1 MDMDDKN
8 KLKICRKYI
17 ICFALSTRLAVITL
31 QFVSN
36 ILIIDHIPD
45 SFESPGNNVNITI
58 FDKITTMF
66 LGGLLHWD
74 AQYFYHISKY
84 GYTFENTLAFFPFF
98 PLINSMLSSASS
110 TILPFLSRDSISLIL
125 FVILNVIFFVQ
136 AALALFDLSIIILNR
151 RLAYRATILFCL
163 NPATIFFV
171 APYSESMFSYFTFAA
186 MLNCAEIYYKNSK
199 NKTFT
204 SFCSLMTIS
213 FPTSLSIAV
222 RSNGILNIGFLL
234 YFWLLYFKKTYW
246 PHNIATF
253 INLIKYSF
261 MLSINIFVCL
271 IPFICIQMISTQMFC
286 KNFESDLPNII
297 VNYANENDLVLPG
310 TFSKHN
316 QSWCFDSFP
325 IAYSYVQKHYWN
337 VGFLNYYEVKQIPN
351 FLLAL
356 PIAFIIL
363 KKSITFTR
371 QHSNYSL
378 RLGFTEINVGSPK
391 NEGGYVPFEQKM
403 FVFIAHAFVLTVFC
417 LLCVHVQVTTR
428 MLCSAS
434 PILYWFSAYVFENIS
449 TVETDIFP
457 SWKGFLLRSDLN
469 LEQKCIKYYFISYFI
484 IGTILFSNNFPWT

>member
-1 MDMDDKN
+1 MDDRN

-17 ICFALSTRLAVITL
+17 VCFALSTRLAVITL
-31 QFVSN
+31 QFISN
-36 ILIIDHIPD
+36 IVVIDHIPD
-45 SFESPGNNVNITI
+45 VFESPKESVNLTL
-58 FDKITTMF
+58 FDKITTTF

-84 GYTFENTLAFFPFF
+84 GYTFENTLAFFPLS
-98 PLINSMLSSASS
+98 PLLNSILSIPSS
-110 TILPFLSRDSISLIL
+110 YVLPFLSWDSISLIL
-125 FVILNVIFFVQ
+125 FVVINVIFFVKS
-136 AALALFDLSIIILNR
+136 ALALFDLSIIILSR
-151 RLAYRATILFCL
+151 RIAYRATILFCL

-171 APYSESMFSYFTFAA
+171 APYTECMFSYFTFTA
-186 MLNCAEIYYKNSK
+186 MLNCVEIYYKNSK
-199 NKTFT
+199 NKTFS
-204 SFCSLMTIS
+204 SFFSLLTIS
-213 FPTSLSIAV
+213 IPISLSIAV

-246 PHNIATF
+246 PHNVATF
-253 INLIKYSF
+253 INLIKHSF
-261 MLSINIFVCL
+261 MLTINIAVCL
-271 IPFICIQMISTQMFC
+271 LPFVLIQIFSFQQFC
-286 KNFESDLPNII
+286 TNFESDLPKVI

-316 QSWCFDSFP
+316 QSWCFDTFP
-325 IAYSYVQKHYWN
+325 LAYSYVQKHYWN

-356 PIAFIIL
+356 PIVFIIL
-363 KKSITFTR
+363 RKSITFTK

-391 NEGGYVPFEQKM
+391 NEGGYVTFEQKM

-434 PILYWFSAYVFENIS
+434 PIVYWFSAYVFENIS
-449 TVETDIFP
+449 TIETDIFP
-457 SWKGFLLRSDLN
+457 SWKGFLLHNDLN
-469 LEQKCIKYYFISYFI
+469 LEQKFIKYYFISYFI
-484 IGTILFSNNFPWT
+484 IGTVLFSNNFPWT